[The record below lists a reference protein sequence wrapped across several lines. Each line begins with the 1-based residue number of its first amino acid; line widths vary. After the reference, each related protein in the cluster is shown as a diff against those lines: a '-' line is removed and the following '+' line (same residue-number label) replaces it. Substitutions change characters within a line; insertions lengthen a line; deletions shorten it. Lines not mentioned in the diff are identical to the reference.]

1 MYGEQLFRVLIGSA
15 AFTATRSSAWSRLAK
30 RSRMAAI
37 FARLQK
43 SCSRWRRAVKNK
55 LLHELTQEFPSND
68 TFAAEYAKAMG
79 LPVPAV
85 ITR

>member
-1 MYGEQLFRVLIGSA
+1 LKE
-15 AFTATRSSAWSRLAK
+15 
-30 RSRMAAI
+30 
-37 FARLQK
+37 
-43 SCSRWRRAVKNK
+43 
-55 LLHELTQEFPSND
+55 EFPSND